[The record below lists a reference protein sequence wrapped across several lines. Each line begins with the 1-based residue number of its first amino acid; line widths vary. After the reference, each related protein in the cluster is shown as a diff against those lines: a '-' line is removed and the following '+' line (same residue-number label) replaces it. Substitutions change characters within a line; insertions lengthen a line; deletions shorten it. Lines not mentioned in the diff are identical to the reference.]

1 MLRKEYLPELVN
13 RFFDT
18 LTLQKGLPKLLI
30 DGSTAMLQILLSL
43 TLLSFYHSSFVIF
56 SLLLLFTLIVL
67 FYWTV
72 PRGIQTSLKESKYKY
87 KLAYWLEE
95 VGRVSATFKL
105 AGESLLPLKRADEL
119 TMMYLDARAK
129 HWRILLIQFASGIVF
144 KVLVMSGFLVLG
156 SLLVMSNE
164 LNIGQFVA
172 SEILILFVVDSVEKL
187 VLLHETGYDLITAAE
202 KLGQVGDL
210 PLEREDGIRVE
221 SYCKDDALDVE
232 LRDLSYQYEDS
243 ERPILNQI
251 NLKINP
257 KERLAIAGYN
267 ASGKSTLLQILTVI
281 NRDFKGNLLFNGLPV
296 ANLHLRSLRDQ
307 IGDISSQED
316 LFKGTIR
323 ENLTVGNV
331 RISVQHLLKVV
342 EQVGLNEFIR
352 SHPEG
357 IDTELLPAGKNISGS
372 IITKILVARAILPQ
386 PKLLVMEAMQGNLN
400 FRDRLRIYQLVTDKS
415 QPWTLVTVTEDPLLA
430 SMCDRTIVMN
440 EGEIVFDGSFD
451 DLQKTSHY
459 EKIFRTQNESTL

>member
-1 MLRKEYLPELVN
+1 
-13 RFFDT
+13 
-18 LTLQKGLPKLLI
+18 
-30 DGSTAMLQILLSL
+30 
-43 TLLSFYHSSFVIF
+43 
-56 SLLLLFTLIVL
+56 
-67 FYWTV
+67 
-72 PRGIQTSLKESKYKY
+72 
-87 KLAYWLEE
+87 
-95 VGRVSATFKL
+95 L

-119 TMMYLDARAK
+119 TMLYLDARAK
-129 HWRILLIQFASGIVF
+129 HWRILLLQFASGIVF

-221 SYCKDDALDVE
+221 SYCKEEALEVE

-243 ERPILNQI
+243 DRPILNKI
-251 NLKINP
+251 NLKIKA
-257 KERLAIAGYN
+257 KERLAVAGYN

-281 NRDFKGNLLFNGLPV
+281 NRDFQGNLLFNGLPKS
-296 ANLHLRSLRDQ
+296 NLHLRSLRDQ

-323 ENLTVGNV
+323 ENLTVGNA
-331 RISVQHLLKVV
+331 RISLQHLLKVV

-352 SHPEG
+352 SHSDG
-357 IDTELLPAGKNISGS
+357 IDTELLPAGKNIPGS
-372 IITKILVARAILPQ
+372 TITKILVARAILPQ
-386 PKLLVMEAMQGNLN
+386 PKLLVMESLQGNLN
-400 FRDRLRIYQLVTDKS
+400 FRDRLRIAQLVTDKS
-415 QPWTLVTVTEDPLLA
+415 QPWTLVTVTEDPMLA
-430 SMCDRTIVMN
+430 SMCDRTIVMKD
-440 EGEIVFDGSFD
+440 GEIVFDGSFD